1 MAEDQFKQSIIQR
14 IRQIPADM
22 RAYVEKRIELVSIE
36 TGEKLANILAKSA
49 SVLLTG
55 IVFLLGVLFF
65 LIAAGFF
72 LGDILNSYAAGFLI
86 VAVLMFILSLIV
98 YLLAPEA
105 IEEKVRERVS
115 REFLGKVNDSDPDT
129 FPEQERTN
137 SGGSDTEL
145 VESALFQNKDHSK
158 N

>member
-115 REFLGKVNDSDPDT
+115 REFLGKVNDSAPDT